1 MPALLNGFLVM
12 NKPKNWTSFDVIAKV
27 RSITGIRDIG
37 HAGTL
42 DPFAT
47 GVLVLAINRA
57 RFLIDRVQN
66 FEKVYRGV
74 IRLGQTSDTDDVDG
88 SKKTVEVSTQP
99 DEKAVTLALT
109 QLTGKIKQLPPT
121 FSALKLQGRRMYAL
135 ARKGISF
142 ERKPREVMI
151 HELKLLAYDYPTI
164 DIEARVG
171 SGTYIRAI
179 ARDIGERLK
188 TGGFLEKLIRDRVG
202 PFTLGAAHSIDDV
215 QKGKLS
221 DLVEPLEVVLGDLPR
236 LVISASDIKRLVNGE
251 SIKAPT
257 DFSHTASLEN
267 LAIVDLKGTLLLMAR
282 YDREAHQIK
291 SKKLFDARQEH

>member
-1 MPALLNGFLVM
+1 MSAPSSGFLIID
-12 NKPKNWTSFDVIAKV
+12 KPKSWTSFDVIAKV

-88 SKKTVEVSTQP
+88 SKKTIEVSTPP
-99 DEKAVTLALT
+99 DENAVTLALA
-109 QLTGKIKQLPPT
+109 QLTGKVKQLPPA

-151 HELKLLAYDYPTI
+151 HELKMLAYTYPTI

-179 ARDIGERLK
+179 ARDVGEQLM

-202 PFTLGAAHSIDDV
+202 PFTLGAAHTIDDV
-215 QKGKLS
+215 QKRKLS

-236 LVISASDIKRLVNGE
+236 LVVSASDIKRLVNGE
-251 SIKAPT
+251 SIKAPA
-257 DFSHTASLEN
+257 DFSNTASLEN

-282 YDREAHQIK
+282 YDHEAHQIK